1 VTTPDYWRHHVPMEG
16 SREPNLLSVVVTTF
30 AGVIV
35 GATAAGYL
43 LVKLWSY
50 DGPDQSIPL
59 ILTLYVIDAA
69 IVVVVALLA
78 LYWRYRAV
86 SDVRTGVIWVG
97 LGLVAGGLLSMAPAI
112 AFAAAS
118 GYSTEGSVPGAE
130 VVIVAACCVVGIT
143 AGGQAWL
150 STRRLQA

>member
-1 VTTPDYWRHHVPMEG
+1 MEG
-16 SREPNLLSVVVTTF
+16 SREPNLLTVVATTL

-35 GATAAGYL
+35 GAMAAGYL
-43 LVKLWSY
+43 LVKQWGY
-50 DGPDQSIPL
+50 DGPNLSIPL
-59 ILTLYVIDAA
+59 VLTLYVIDAA
-69 IVVVVALLA
+69 VVVAGALLA

-118 GYSTEGSVPGAE
+118 RYSNEGSVVGTE
-130 VVIVAACCVVGIT
+130 VVIVAASCVVGIA

-150 STRRLQA
+150 STRRLQSLT